1 MLAFLEKLT
10 VAPQQ
15 VTAED
20 ARAVLDSGV
29 SARAF
34 ARATYLC
41 TMLNVMNRL
50 SETMGF
56 EIPPEE
62 TLAQRAKVSVDRLRK
77 EGRADK
83 PVP

>member
-1 MLAFLEKLT
+1 MKGTNRISA
-10 VAPQQ
+10 
-15 VTAED
+15 
-20 ARAVLDSGV
+20 AR
-29 SARAF
+29 
-34 ARATYLC
+34 TPH
-41 TMLNVMNRL
+41 
-50 SETMGF
+50 TMGF